1 MGTDQDA
8 VVAITGRAR
17 WDLVVVGLCWAALAT
32 AFLMAA
38 EPKRAGIERALLE
51 GEVVDS
57 EPLGTGVTRS
67 ERVWLEHE
75 GLNLSA
81 VFKSVDVRRRGR
93 TRFASGRSEL
103 NFSDS
108 YRYERAAYLL
118 DQLLGLE
125 MVPVTVVRRVGG
137 EEGALTHWIAN
148 AITEHQ
154 RIEQGLRPRDMR
166 ELLDQW
172 ADMRLFDVLIANTD
186 RHAGNQLYTLEDW
199 RLRLIDHSRAFR
211 KNEEL
216 PEEFA
221 ARPTTLTRSTAAN
234 LEGLEEESLSRLLR
248 GLLGRDQIRSLLRRR
263 DLLLEKVE
271 RDLLEYG
278 EAYVYRE
285 DRAELSR

>member
-1 MGTDQDA
+1 M
-8 VVAITGRAR
+8 R
-17 WDLVVVGLCWAALAT
+17 WVLVFGLCWAGLAT
-32 AFLMAA
+32 AALMAA
-38 EPKRAGIERALLE
+38 VRERVAIERALLE
-51 GEVVDS
+51 GEIVDS

-67 ERVWLEHE
+67 ERVWLEYE
-75 GLNLSA
+75 ELTLSA
-81 VFKSVDVRRRGR
+81 GFKSVDVRRRGR
-93 TRFASGRSEL
+93 TRFSSGRSEL

-137 EEGALTHWIAN
+137 EEGAVTHWIAD
-148 AITEHQ
+148 AITEQQ
-154 RIEQGLRPRDMR
+154 RIEQGLRPKDMR

-186 RHAGNQLYTLEDW
+186 RHAGNQLYTMEDW

-216 PEEFA
+216 PEDFA
-221 ARPTTLTRSTAAN
+221 GRPTTLTRTTAAN
-234 LEGLEEESLSRLLR
+234 LEALEKESLTRLLR
-248 GLLGRDQIRSLLRRR
+248 GLLSRDQIRSLLLRR

-278 EAYVYRE
+278 DVFVYRE